1 MAVKDSFIISDNTAK
16 AVGKGLAGG
25 GIIGRMFLYFLMYL
39 LLTITFAI
47 FISDSGEN
55 TILNY
60 FISSSMLD
68 LKFKSHNIF
77 IFAKI
82 LIYFILPAI
91 PFILFDWIIRMSRR
105 KRGLSPWRNIEE
117 ELKQRDVDER
127 VARERKAH
135 ERLEGEEKIKDLDY
149 WFGMLS
155 KGAITETEY
164 EAKKR
169 EFM

>member
-25 GIIGRMFLYFLMYL
+25 GIIGRMFLYFLMYIPIAIMYL
-39 LLTITFAI
+39 I
-47 FISDSGEN
+47 FIDQK
-55 TILNY
+55 Y
-60 FISSSMLD
+60 P
-68 LKFKSHNIF
+68 NIDHVNHIPNMVDIVITSIKLF
-77 IFAKI
+77 VP
-82 LIYFILPAI
+82 PAI
-91 PFILFDWIIRMSRR
+91 PFILYDWIIRMSRR

>member
-25 GIIGRMFLYFLMYL
+25 GIIGRMFLYLLMYIPIAIMYL
-39 LLTITFAI
+39 I
-47 FISDSGEN
+47 FIHQKYPNIEYVNHIPNMVD
-55 TILNY
+55 IAI
-60 FISSSMLD
+60 ISIKL
-68 LKFKSHNIF
+68 FVP
-77 IFAKI
+77 
-82 LIYFILPAI
+82 PAI
-91 PFILFDWIIRMSRR
+91 PFILYDWIIRMSRR